1 MCGQIQKLNVHI
13 VAIHFNVNLG
23 CLSNIYFKTNG
34 LDIMNKTRGV
44 NKTLGVS
51 SDTVNKTRG
60 VCNNISWN
68 LQFVQPRRIQECN
81 GFSLQCNT

>member
-1 MCGQIQKLNVHI
+1 MVKYSQLNVNI

-23 CLSNIYFKTNG
+23 CLSNIHLKTNG
-34 LDIMNKTRGV
+34 SDIMNKTRGV

-51 SDTVNKTRG
+51 SDTMNKTRG
-60 VCNNISWN
+60 VCNNIVSWN

-81 GFSLQCNT
+81 GFSLQSNT